1 MSMDIIDRLASAGL
15 VHITDRIINQ
25 YLSNVSD
32 VCHFEEVSRTW
43 NSLVFDEFH
52 WKYKYDTQY
61 HIDSDVEEDKR
72 KELTKITFLSLYL
85 EIK

>member
-1 MSMDIIDRLASAGL
+1 MDLINQLVSVGL

-25 YLSNVSD
+25 YLSNVCD
-32 VCHFEEVSRTW
+32 ICRFEQVCSTW
-43 NSLVFDEFH
+43 NSLVLDEFH